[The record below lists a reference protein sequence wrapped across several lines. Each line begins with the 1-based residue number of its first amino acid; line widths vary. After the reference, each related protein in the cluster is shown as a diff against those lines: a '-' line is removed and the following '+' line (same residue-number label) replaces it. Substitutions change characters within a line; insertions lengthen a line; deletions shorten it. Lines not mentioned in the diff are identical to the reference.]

1 MSKRPFI
8 IIGCKTDHGGT
19 VVEGAPTTFHYG
31 IPISRIG
38 DAVPCPIPGHGGA
51 VIATGDPSC
60 IIDGKPAARHG
71 DKTTCGAT
79 LLMRQSPSVD

>member
-8 IIGCKTDHGGT
+8 IIGCRTDHGGT

-38 DAVPCPIPGHGGA
+38 DAV
-51 VIATGDPSC
+51 SC
-60 IIDGKPAARHG
+60 ED
-71 DKTTCGAT
+71 
-79 LLMRQSPSVD
+79 SVFKRPFSFPVAPRTRRPTRLSRCLKVAEIR